1 MAKKPRITEGP
12 EEPDEQETGAAAS
25 TNDEDEDEDESP
37 VPCRWRCAA
46 GIPSGELTIPVADG
60 VRTVQVK
67 DGVTEPL
74 PGDMAKAMGALGY
87 QKFTR

>member
-25 TNDEDEDEDESP
+25 TNDEDEDEEVP
-37 VPCRWRCAA
+37 APCRWRCAA
-46 GIPSGELTIPVADG
+46 GTPSGELTIPVGDSI
-60 VRTVQVK
+60 RTVQVK
-67 DGVTEPL
+67 EGVTEPL